1 MVVIPNKL
9 VWSIKLTLSVFWKAP
24 SIELSTSDT
33 DTLSVD
39 MGKPDGNVNSPK
51 LTFSDAIVAFPT
63 NELRSSTDT
72 ESIVDGLPTIDVV
85 TSERELD
92 SFPDHRL
99 TIENTSESD
108 TDSEGAVNVLVTPA
122 VNVDVVT
129 CMSLATPAVAL
140 FDSKMIGNIA

>member
-85 TSERELD
+85 T
-92 SFPDHRL
+92 
-99 TIENTSESD
+99 
-108 TDSEGAVNVLVTPA
+108 
-122 VNVDVVT
+122 